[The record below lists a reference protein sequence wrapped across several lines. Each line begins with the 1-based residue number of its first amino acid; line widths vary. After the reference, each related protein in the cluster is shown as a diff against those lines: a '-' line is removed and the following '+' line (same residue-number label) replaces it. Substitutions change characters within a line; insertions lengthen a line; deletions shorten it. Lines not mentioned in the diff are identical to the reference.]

1 MQQQQH
7 LVLTKLG
14 ATLLPPL
21 QLTKSM
27 GHIENVRVRTVN
39 LQGKKKVFTLKTDN
53 VNWPMMQLLCTDGE
67 WQIVDDAAGLES

>member
-1 MQQQQH
+1 
-7 LVLTKLG
+7 
-14 ATLLPPL
+14 
-21 QLTKSM
+21 M